1 MRHNRQSSGLRA
13 SLKIV
18 IAPAERIDLVID
30 FKETTG
36 TEVILNDE
44 FLGVMQLR
52 VRSGSVRHDS
62 VLPATLCEMEKLQE
76 SSASKTPVLPAY
88 YIAGFGVR
96 RPLSNRIPSEH
107 ARISNS
113 TRPTTLA
120 SNQKVQTLAG
130 VMKTLFGAACR
141 KCS

>member
-76 SSASKTPVLPAY
+76 SSASKTPVLPA
-88 YIAGFGVR
+88 
-96 RPLSNRIPSEH
+96 
-107 ARISNS
+107 
-113 TRPTTLA
+113 
-120 SNQKVQTLAG
+120 
-130 VMKTLFGAACR
+130 
-141 KCS
+141 